1 MSGPERPLGLIV
13 WPGQDGHKLP
23 KFEPTNVSCR
33 LHSNRCE
40 HVHPSAILK
49 HDQPLSIRQLIL
61 SVFVVAKAHHACLA
75 WKKQL
80 QLSAMHV
87 HHLNGQ
93 SCGCHSR
100 CSSRLP
106 SLVCSLYPSTLKF
119 YHSAITK
126 LFTAQACRSAA
137 ASRNSYY
144 RVKAHI
150 SLVCSLTLRLPRHSQ
165 LSLISLQLPRELL
178 NVVSQ
183 RPLPEY
189 SEPHKH
195 ALYLARDLALPQ
207 QAAHPAAPCTG
218 IKCFRHTQHSA
229 TTLPWSCCGSTL
241 HINKQPDAAILHT

>member
-1 MSGPERPLGLIV
+1 
-13 WPGQDGHKLP
+13 
-23 KFEPTNVSCR
+23 
-33 LHSNRCE
+33 
-40 HVHPSAILK
+40 
-49 HDQPLSIRQLIL
+49 
-61 SVFVVAKAHHACLA
+61 
-75 WKKQL
+75 
-80 QLSAMHV
+80 MHV

-218 IKCFRHTQHSA
+218 IKCFRHTSTAPQLCLGLAAAQRFTSISSLTLPFFTHEFPA
-229 TTLPWSCCGSTL
+229 HMKGFTTLRFHTRVVVTQSPPCSSSTPADRAQDCSCVSARHHDQDIVFPISQL
-241 HINKQPDAAILHT
+241 AYFN